1 MKRRVACALLAALT
15 GCAFA
20 GGQGEAAGTDG
31 PPQMSV
37 WSVLAA
43 ELPIDPDSSL
53 VWSEVEERVG
63 IDLEWDMIST
73 EIKDEQFSLIMA
85 SGDLPDI
92 ISYYEGRGGYA
103 AINRFGEEGA
113 FLPLQDLIEEH
124 APNLERIL
132 LDDPEIRRTIT
143 AQDGNIYYVPMIAAI
158 NAARG
163 WFIRYDWLESLGL
176 DAPTTTDE
184 LYDVLVA
191 FRDDDPNGNGE
202 QDEVPLIFRRRGD
215 DAFYNIRALAYA
227 FDADMDWV
235 VRDGRVVFGPSE
247 PQYGDYLAYIQRL
260 YGEGLIDREVLTRT
274 GNPRTELFSDDRAGA
289 IHDWFASTANL
300 NDTLGGEIDGFEL
313 RHFSPPVGTV
323 DEPYTRIQMST
334 VRNDGA
340 WAISATNPDPVAAIR
355 FFDFIYSDEGT
366 RLMNFGVAGVHH
378 ELEGGVPTYTEL
390 ITDNPDGMGMHESLV
405 TGGMQWKIG
414 MRQHIDYERQ
424 FANAVAFEAR
434 QDYMDNYIVEE
445 FPVLNFTAEDRDTI
459 TDIQSQIRSYVLENT
474 SRMMVGARSVD
485 ELPRFVEELEE
496 LGLSRLTAIYQAA
509 YDRRN

>member
-1 MKRRVACALLAALT
+1 MKRCVAWVLLTSIAGFAV
-15 GCAFA
+15 A
-20 GGQGEAAGTDG
+20 GGQGERTATDG
-31 PPQMSV
+31 RPEMSV

-43 ELPIDPDSSL
+43 ELPIDPESSE
-53 VWSEVEERVG
+53 VWNAVEERVG
-63 IDLEWDMIST
+63 IDLEWNMIST

-113 FLPLQDLIEEH
+113 FVPLQDLIEEH
-124 APNLERIL
+124 APNLRQIL

-143 AQDGNIYYVPMIAAI
+143 AQDGNIYYVPMMAAI

-163 WFIRYDWLESLGL
+163 WFIRYDWLEAVGL
-176 DAPTTTDE
+176 DVPTTTDE
-184 LYDVLVA
+184 LYEVLVA
-191 FRDDDPNGNGE
+191 FRDGDPNGNGLE
-202 QDEVPLIFRRRGD
+202 DEVPLVFRRRGD

-235 VRDGRVVFGPSE
+235 VRNGRVVFGPSE
-247 PQYGDYLAYIQRL
+247 PQYRDYLAYIQRL

-300 NDTLGGEIDGFEL
+300 NDTLGGEIAGFEL

-340 WAISATNPDPVAAIR
+340 WAISTTNPDPVAAIR

-378 ELEGGVPTYTEL
+378 ELEGGVPVYTEL
-390 ITDNPDGMGMHESLV
+390 ITDNPDGMGMHEALV

-414 MRQHIDYERQ
+414 MRQHLDYERQ
-424 FANAVAFEAR
+424 FANAIAFEAR
-434 QDYMDNYIVEE
+434 RDYMDNYIVEE

-459 TDIQSQIRSYVLENT
+459 TDIESQIRSYVLENT
-474 SRMMVGARSVD
+474 SRMMVGARSVG
-485 ELPRFVEELEE
+485 EFPQFVQELED